1 MAKEVEVKEV
11 AKEVVAKE
19 EVFMNVTGSILV
31 CSLGQIKN
39 REMFKL
45 NAEEAKALLERGYI
59 AKVEMPK

>member
-11 AKEVVAKE
+11 AAKE
-19 EVFMNVTGSILV
+19 ILNEVYMNVTGSILV
-31 CSLGQIKN
+31 CSIGQVKN

-59 AKVEMPK
+59 TKVEMPK